1 VPLLI
6 ERQSGETQLFAK
18 QVTIED
24 QRYIVC
30 RNETE
35 AEKDRKDR
43 EAIVGALDAQLRKSS
58 PRRLASIAPI
68 YSATPTSRCRRAPGR
83 WRRQNLSHPNIRP
96 DTPRSSQAW
105 CQRRHEFR
113 RKQRDLNRLQ
123 KSGVQVGF
131 GTTVK
136 PGKLEVLDIPRLGD
150 GRPSDETRR
159 QLHQLASWSSTFATK
174 REISP
179 SVGNN
184 LGWSRSTACSISRA
198 VLRPSQ

>member
-1 VPLLI
+1 MENDDPWFPLLI

-18 QVTIED
+18 QVTIEE

-30 RNETE
+30 RNEKE

-43 EAIVGALDAQLRKSS
+43 EAIVAALDAQLRKGDK
-58 PRRLASIAPI
+58 AVGNWA
-68 YSATPTSRCRRAPGR
+68 C
-83 WRRQNLSHPNIRP
+83 
-96 DTPRSSQAW
+96 
-105 CQRRHEFR
+105 RHETKDERTF
-113 RKQRDLNRLQ
+113 KLQ

-150 GRPSDETRR
+150 GRPPDETRR
-159 QLHQLASWSSTFATK
+159 QLHQLASWSSTLATK

-179 SVGNN
+179 SDANS